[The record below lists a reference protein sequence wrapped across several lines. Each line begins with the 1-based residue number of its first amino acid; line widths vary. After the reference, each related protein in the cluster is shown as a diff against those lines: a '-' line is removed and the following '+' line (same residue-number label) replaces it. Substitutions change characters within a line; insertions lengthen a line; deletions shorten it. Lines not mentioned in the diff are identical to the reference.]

1 MQHFHTSLHGDVNL
15 NEALYIECAKK
26 ELDYNKIEELLKI
39 GANPLGVFNIDTRS
53 TPYAADVVY
62 GEILD
67 YYSHDDV
74 EVPSDYDNSE
84 ESNSDSAYNIT
95 KLFLDYG
102 MNIKKKHFQMM
113 LVLLI

>member
-67 YYSHDDV
+67 YYSHD
-74 EVPSDYDNSE
+74 NSE